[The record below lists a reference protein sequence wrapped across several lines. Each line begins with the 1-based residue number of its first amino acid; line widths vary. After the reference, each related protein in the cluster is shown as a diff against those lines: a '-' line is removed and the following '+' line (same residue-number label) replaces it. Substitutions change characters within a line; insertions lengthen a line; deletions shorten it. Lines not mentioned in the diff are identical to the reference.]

1 MSDQTSTSP
10 LPRILRSLG
19 VGDRGLASATPLTG
33 GTYNT
38 VTRVTLTDGR
48 DWVVKTP
55 PPHSGGLRYER
66 NLLVNE
72 ATFYTAA
79 AQAGIRGSVIPHV
92 VHSEPDP
99 TAPTG
104 AYLVMTACPGRPWYE
119 LDAAED
125 AGDKARLRDEARLRT
140 ELGCLVGRLH
150 TITGSGGF
158 GYPAAPFG
166 PPAAT
171 WRTAFT
177 AMTEAVLADAVT
189 YRAPLPYPVDR
200 IRTVLAH
207 AAPVLDDVTRPALVH
222 FDLWQGNLLVT
233 GEPGARAVGG
243 IIDGER
249 MFWGDPVADFVSLA
263 LFGELEEDRE
273 FLTGYAEGSG
283 RAVEFSDSVRL
294 RLALYRSYLYLIML
308 VETVPRG
315 VGSEAA
321 EETRQL
327 VAPHLVAALD
337 AVSRAANAR
346 SGG

>member
-1 MSDQTSTSP
+1 MSDQP

-19 VGDRGLASATPLTG
+19 VGDRDLASATPLTG

-79 AQAGIRGSVIPHV
+79 AQAGIRGPVIPRV
-92 VHSEPDP
+92 VRSEPDP

-104 AYLVMTACPGRPWYE
+104 AYLVMTACPGRPWHE
-119 LDAAED
+119 LDASED
-125 AGDKARLRDEARLRT
+125 AGDEARLRT

-150 TITGSGGF
+150 AITGSGGF

-166 PPAAT
+166 PPAAA

-189 YRAPLPYPVDR
+189 YRAPLPYPVDH
-200 IRTVLAH
+200 IRTVLAQ
-207 AAPVLDDVTRPALVH
+207 AAPVLGDVTRPALVH

-273 FLTGYAEGSG
+273 FLAGYAEGSG
-283 RAVEFSDSVRL
+283 LAVEFSDSVRL
-294 RLALYRSYLYLIML
+294 RLALYRSYLNLIML
-308 VETVPRG
+308 VETVPRD
-315 VGSEAA
+315 VGPEAA
-321 EETRQL
+321 EETRRL

>member
-1 MSDQTSTSP
+1 MSDPTSASP
-10 LPRILRSLG
+10 LPRILRALG
-19 VGDRGLASATPLTG
+19 VDGRDLASSTPLTG

-48 DWVVKTP
+48 DWVVKVP

-66 NLLVNE
+66 DLLVNG
-72 ATFYTAA
+72 ATFSTAA
-79 AQAGIRGSVIPHV
+79 AKAGIGGPAIPRL

-104 AYLVMTACPGRPWYE
+104 AYLVMTACPGCPWHE
-119 LDAAED
+119 LDAVED
-125 AGDKARLRDEARLRT
+125 AGDEARLRT
-140 ELGCLVGRLH
+140 ELGFLIGRLH
-150 TITGSGGF
+150 TTTGPGGF
-158 GYPAAPFG
+158 GCPAAPFG

-207 AAPVLDDVTRPALVH
+207 AAPVLD
-222 FDLWQGNLLVT
+222 
-233 GEPGARAVGG
+233 
-243 IIDGER
+243 
-249 MFWGDPVADFVSLA
+249 
-263 LFGELEEDRE
+263 
-273 FLTGYAEGSG
+273 
-283 RAVEFSDSVRL
+283 
-294 RLALYRSYLYLIML
+294 
-308 VETVPRG
+308 
-315 VGSEAA
+315 
-321 EETRQL
+321 
-327 VAPHLVAALD
+327 